1 MDEIRYT
8 PIGIVRSPFL
18 PEDHPPSRRVES
30 KGTVS
35 TIVVFPEYIE
45 GLRDIGGFSHIILLC
60 HLHLTEECA
69 LTVKPPSDTVT
80 HGVFATRS
88 PRRPNPISMTVVRLQ
103 EVDGNFLHVADLD
116 LLDGTPVLDIKPYVE
131 TVGKREEVR
140 TGWMQSRDQR

>member
-1 MDEIRYT
+1 M
-8 PIGIVRSPFL
+8 RSPFT
-18 PEDHPPSRRVES
+18 PEDYPPSRRVES

-45 GLRDIGGFSHIILLC
+45 GLQDIGGFSHIILLC
-60 HLHLTEECA
+60 HLHLAGECA
-69 LTVKPPSDTVT
+69 LTVTPPWDTVP

-88 PRRPNPISMTVVRLQ
+88 PRRPNPISLTVVRLQ

-131 TVGKREEVR
+131 TLGKREEVR
-140 TGWMQSRDQR
+140 TGWIQLRDER